1 MKRYNYLCSGGLV
14 TLFLMLL
21 ITGCSEDFLERPPRD
36 VPVDAEFYKNDEQIL
51 AGSALL
57 YNQVWFAYND
67 NASYQVG
74 DFRAGTMM
82 SPYNYKDM
90 VQFNTT
96 ANSQI
101 NYDIWKSLFITVGQS
116 NTYIVNANKFSGNEV
131 SEEVKKQTIAEARFM
146 RATAYRYLVMNYGPV
161 PIIEN
166 NFTLVG
172 DTTKVRNTVES
183 VWKYITKEYR
193 AAAEDLGEIP
203 LQEGRITKWAA
214 EGMLARTY
222 LTRAGVGAGPG
233 NRNQTFLDSSKYYA
247 ERVITRSGASLMGNY
262 ADLFKTENENN
273 TESLFSLQWRY
284 AGGFSYTS
292 NTLPGNLAYGPE
304 IANGDGYGGSFSA
317 SWWLLGK
324 YEGIDFLP
332 NEPFVMQGKT
342 LDQRLKASF
351 MLPGAYYPEI
361 TQSTSDGDKELV
373 FHYEEG
379 SEVSYA
385 SIKKYVVGKA
395 QDNDGEAAKQS
406 YGINTYMLRL
416 ADIYLIYA
424 EAELGNQSSTT
435 DAKALQ
441 YFNTVHTR
449 AGLNAFN
456 EPLTWQ
462 KIFDERMVEFPVE
475 SVAWY
480 DFVRLH
486 YYDPA
491 KAYDIISNQD
501 REAFYIQPD
510 RFPDPTFWT
519 FRKTPWVG
527 EERRYF
533 VANDGNFRIPI
544 PATELSQAPNLAK
557 EPVDYYAEN

>member
-1 MKRYNYLCSGGLV
+1 MKKNNYLWNGGIIV
-14 TLFLMLL
+14 LFLSLL
-21 ITGCSEDFLERPPRD
+21 TSCTADFLERPPLD
-36 VPVDAEFYKNDEQIL
+36 VPVDASFYQTDEQVL

-82 SPYNYKDM
+82 SPYNYTDM
-90 VQFNTT
+90 VHFNTT
-96 ANSQI
+96 ANSPI
-101 NYDIWKSLFITVGQS
+101 NYEIWKSLFITVGQS
-116 NTYIVNANKFSGNEV
+116 NTYIVNVNKFGGSEV
-131 SEEVKKQTIAEARFM
+131 SESVKTQTIAEARFM

-172 DTTKVRNTVES
+172 DTTKARNTVES
-183 VWKYITKEYR
+183 VWKYITKEYL
-193 AAAEDLGEIP
+193 AAAKDLGDVP

-222 LTRAGVGAGPG
+222 LTRAGVGASPG
-233 NRNQTFLDSSKYYA
+233 NRNQVFLDSSKYYA
-247 ERVITRSGASLMGNY
+247 DRVIKESGAKLEPNY
-262 ADLFKTENENN
+262 ADLFLTANENN
-273 TESLFSLQWRY
+273 PESLFSLQWRY
-284 AGGFSYTS
+284 AGNYSYTS

-304 IANGDGYGGSFSA
+304 ISNGDGYGGSFSA

-324 YEGIDFLP
+324 YEGIDFVSDSDDLI
-332 NEPFVMQGKT
+332 MQGKT
-342 LDQRLKASF
+342 LDKRLKASF

-361 TQSTSDGDKELV
+361 TEATQDGDKELV
-373 FHYEEG
+373 FHYSEG
-379 SEVSYA
+379 AKVSYA

-395 QDNDGEAAKQS
+395 QDNGGEAAKQS

-424 EAELGNQSSTT
+424 EAALGNQASTT
-435 DAKALQ
+435 DAKALE
-441 YFNTVHTR
+441 YFNAVHTR
-449 AGLNAFN
+449 AGLNAYN
-456 EPLTWQ
+456 EPLTWD
-462 KIFDERMVEFPVE
+462 KIFDERMIEFPVE

-486 YYDPA
+486 YYDKQ
-491 KAYDIISNQD
+491 KAYAIIISQD
-501 REAFYIQPD
+501 RESFYIQPD
-510 RFPDPTFWT
+510 RFPDPTSWT
-519 FRKTPWVG
+519 FQKTPWVG

-533 VANDGNFRIPI
+533 EANDGNFQIPL

-557 EPVDYYAEN
+557 APVDYYAEN